1 MTPSRLSILPAAV
14 VALTIGHVG
23 YKPTLTGEGFPFP
36 PTYTVLAADQ
46 TQSQQ
51 SQPQSE
57 ENADDSAKM
66 GKESGTQAGGKGP
79 ETTPES
85 DTKKV
90 DQPPRQNPS
99 TGN

>member
-1 MTPSRLSILPAAV
+1 MTPSKIWIFPAA

-23 YKPTLTGEGFPFP
+23 YKPKLTGEGFPFP

-51 SQPQSE
+51 SQGQSE

-66 GKESGTQAGGKGP
+66 GKESGTQAGG
-79 ETTPES
+79 EADTPES
-85 DTKKV
+85 NTKNV
-90 DQPPRQNPS
+90 DQPPRQDTS
-99 TGN
+99 GN

>member
-1 MTPSRLSILPAAV
+1 MTQSKTWIVPAAAA
-14 VALTIGHVG
+14 ALIIGHVG
-23 YKPTLTGEGFPFP
+23 YKPKLTAEGFPFP

-51 SQPQSE
+51 SPAQSE
-57 ENADDSAKM
+57 ENADESAKM
-66 GKESGTQAGGKGP
+66 GKESGTQAGG
-79 ETTPES
+79 EANTPES

>member
-1 MTPSRLSILPAAV
+1 MTPSKTWIVPAAV
-14 VALTIGHVG
+14 AALIIGHVG
-23 YKPTLTGEGFPFP
+23 YKPKLTAKGFPFP
-36 PTYTVLAADQ
+36 PTYAVLAAAQ

-51 SQPQSE
+51 SQTQSE

-79 ETTPES
+79 ETAPES

-90 DQPPRQNPS
+90 DQPPRQNP
-99 TGN
+99 